1 MSEVLSIRTVREPGG
16 DGWDAGIRTPI
27 RSSRGCSLTVRRRP
41 NKSETPFYQT
51 RRRES
56 TTWVRDMEVEAL
68 HRRRPIERARKGGYA
83 NPSPERQRA
92 GCDTGVCCRATAT
105 PR

>member
-1 MSEVLSIRTVREPGG
+1 MAGTQGFEPRYAAPEAAVLPLDDVPIKAKPHFTRSRREGEEGEGREVRG

-51 RRRES
+51 PPRES
-56 TTWVRDMEVEAL
+56 TTQS
-68 HRRRPIERARKGGYA
+68 PIDRW
-83 NPSPERQRA
+83 
-92 GCDTGVCCRATAT
+92 
-105 PR
+105 